1 MLTWSKDK
9 AIGEHTIISKFLK
22 GVFNLRP
29 SLPKSCVTWDTRNVL
44 EFLRSWYPLKN
55 LSLFQLSIKTVLLM
69 LLISGQRGQTIHV
82 LKIKDVEK
90 RGDSYVCRISVPI
103 KTSNK
108 KHHQKELTF
117 KSYKEKALCVVHCL
131 QEYLKRTKILRK
143 GRERGRSKLF
153 ISTRKPH
160 KPICRDTLSNW
171 VKKGLKLSGV
181 NMDIFTAHSTRAAST
196 SKVKGS
202 VKLSTILKTA
212 GWRRSQTFA
221 KYYDKVV
228 EDDGWGVQDLI

>member
-1 MLTWSKDK
+1 M
-9 AIGEHTIISKFLK
+9 
-22 GVFNLRP
+22 
-29 SLPKSCVTWDTRNVL
+29 
-44 EFLRSWYPLKN
+44 
-55 LSLFQLSIKTVLLM
+55 
-69 LLISGQRGQTIHV
+69 
-82 LKIKDVEK
+82 
-90 RGDSYVCRISVPI
+90 
-103 KTSNK
+103 
-108 KHHQKELTF
+108 
-117 KSYKEKALCVVHCL
+117 HCL